1 MRLCRRISTGE
12 ILGAQSP
19 SPADGALL
27 ERAAVEFPEYPA
39 EDMEEAEVTAQEYAA
54 LMAAQNAPTLA
65 QAQAAA
71 TVALREAYE
80 AHLAPYRLEYGN
92 TESAGWPKQLEIARA
107 IVAGTATP
115 EQIAALESFCDSR
128 GAVSP
133 KDPEYFAPL
142 AQAQRILNNDAAWYA
157 IYFPATG
164 KRNGF
169 QDQIS
174 AAQDAAS
181 VPQGPWEF

>member
-80 AHLAPYRLEYGN
+80 AHLAPYRVEYGN
-92 TESAGWPKQLEIARA
+92 TETLGWPRQLELAQAIA
-107 IVAGTATP
+107 AGTATP
-115 EQIAALESFCDSR
+115 EQIAELQAMCDAR
-128 GAVSP
+128 ATVSP
-133 KDPEYFAPL
+133 RPAEELAPL
-142 AQAQRILNNDAAWYA
+142 AQAQRIISNNAAWSA

-169 QDQIS
+169 QDAIN
-174 AAQDAAS
+174 AAQTVED
-181 VPQGPWEF
+181 VPMAWEF